1 MKKRFLNL
9 LAPFLPLLLPAAEP
23 VFYFPLDGSGDV
35 IGADGKKM
43 EPQSWKAAPDIS
55 PE

>member
-23 VFYFPLDGSGDV
+23 VFTFRSTV
-35 IGADGKKM
+35 QAM
-43 EPQSWKAAPDIS
+43 
-55 PE
+55 